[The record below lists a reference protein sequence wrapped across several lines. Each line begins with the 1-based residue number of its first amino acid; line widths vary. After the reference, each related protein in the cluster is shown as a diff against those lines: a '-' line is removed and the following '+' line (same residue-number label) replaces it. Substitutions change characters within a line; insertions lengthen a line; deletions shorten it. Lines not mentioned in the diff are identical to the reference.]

1 MSKRNRGCG
10 IVMHRKYGN
19 RLEWKRIIQREYTQ
33 SNVENKEFTGHI
45 TLIKML
51 KVTDPLWV
59 QYGEERICIVDDNY
73 MWLQHFP
80 IGKNYSVT
88 TMFDANG
95 EIVQWYIDICYEI
108 GIENN
113 IPWMDDLILD
123 IVVLPTGEIIQL
135 DGEELEEAVHSGVIN
150 RIMYDLARNEATRIT
165 TLIKQEQFTL
175 LDLSKAHKE
184 LLEGHLQKIVNEHA

>member
-1 MSKRNRGCG
+1 MFRR
-10 IVMHRKYGN
+10 YGD
-19 RLEWKRIIQREYTQ
+19 RSDWKRIIQREYTK
-33 SNVENKEFTGHI
+33 SYVEKKEFTGHI
-45 TLIKML
+45 TLINMI
-51 KVTDPLWV
+51 KVTEPLWV
-59 QYGEERICIVDDNY
+59 QYGEKRICIVDDHY

-113 IPWMDDLILD
+113 VPWVDDLILD

-135 DGEELEEAVHSGVIN
+135 DDDELEEALESGSIN
-150 RIMYDLARNEATRIT
+150 QQKYDLARDEATRIT
-165 TLIKQEQFTL
+165 KCIKKEQFTL
-175 LDLSKAHKE
+175 LRYSNAHKE
-184 LLEGHLQKIVNEHA
+184 LLEGHLQKVENEHA